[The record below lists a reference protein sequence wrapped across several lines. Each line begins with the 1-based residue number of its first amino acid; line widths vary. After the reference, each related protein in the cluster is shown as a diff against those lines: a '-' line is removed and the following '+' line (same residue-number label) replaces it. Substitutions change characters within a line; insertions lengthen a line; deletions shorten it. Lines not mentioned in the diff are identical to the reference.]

1 MIVLSCKIAFL
12 KFTIFLLKYHPDCP
26 FEHISHYNYTI
37 IFLEKNMRNADLLI
51 YVYFLLPN
59 YAVMHMTSAISAHP
73 AQFSDTFH
81 RLSQTKQ
88 ISHQTNAIFLVLSQT
103 KQISQQTNAIFLV
116 LSQTKQISHQT
127 NAIFLVLSQ
136 TKQISHQTN
145 AIFFCFITD

>member
-12 KFTIFLLKYHPDCP
+12 KFTIFLLKYHPDCQ

-103 KQISQQTNAIFLV
+103 KQIS
-116 LSQTKQISHQT
+116 HQT

-136 TKQISHQTN
+136 TNQISHQTN
-145 AIFFCFITD
+145 AIFLAEYRLFYCRKFSNAVLSSFGF